1 MPSSAQGESREGA
14 ADFVG
19 FWVETLNYATD
30 SGDTE
35 GLKSLAAKDCTSC
48 ADFARTLDQIYAA
61 GGHVESKGWEL
72 ESAVPVA
79 DQPETEPSFQL
90 ALKLAPQTVYEKKGA
105 KPKEFRG
112 GTQPARIFLI
122 RESDHWLVKQ
132 LDI

>member
-1 MPSSAQGESREGA
+1 MPSSAQGADRA
-14 ADFVG
+14 AAEEFVG
-19 FWVETLNYATD
+19 HWVQTLNYATA

-35 GLKSLAAKDCTSC
+35 GLKMLATRDCISC
-48 ADFARTLDQIYAA
+48 ANFANTLDQIYGA
-61 GGHVESKGWEL
+61 GGHVESAGWAL

-90 ALKLAPQTVYEKKGA
+90 ALKLAPQTVYQSEGA
-105 KPKEFRG
+105 KPEKFRG

-122 RESDHWLVKQ
+122 RESDHWLVKR